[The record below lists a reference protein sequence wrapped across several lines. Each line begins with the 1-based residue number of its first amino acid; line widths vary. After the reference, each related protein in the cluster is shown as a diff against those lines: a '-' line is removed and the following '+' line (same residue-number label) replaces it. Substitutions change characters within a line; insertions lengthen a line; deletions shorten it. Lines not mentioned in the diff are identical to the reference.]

1 MCIFATAN
9 NETLTEH
16 LLCMLVPRDMKNET
30 VFAVRE
36 PAQFHFVKRSVD
48 WVSMNLEILSL
59 LQCELLSVC
68 LE

>member
-1 MCIFATAN
+1 
-9 NETLTEH
+9 
-16 LLCMLVPRDMKNET
+16 MLVPRDMKNET

-59 LQCELLSVC
+59 LQCELLSVY